1 MSVSQ
6 SPSFDLET
14 RPQRKAPA
22 EPFSNPE
29 RRGFYARFGKRAFD
43 LFVSLLALAVLSPI
57 LLIIAAIVKLTSSG
71 PVFYRQNRVARDARI
86 FQIMKFRSM
95 TADAERRGRG
105 ITVGG
110 DERVTPAGRIL
121 RGTKLD
127 ELPQFWNVVKGDMS
141 LVGPRPEIPSYVALY
156 TAEQLGVLSVAP
168 GITDIASIHY
178 RHEEKLLEG
187 SPDPDEL
194 YRRVI
199 LPHKLS
205 LNLQYIERMSFAL
218 DLKLIAQTI
227 RSIF

>member
-22 EPFSNPE
+22 EPFSNPA